1 MDVKYQDEKIESLRH
16 QVESLKDENKKLD
29 NRLGTAQE
37 EAIQLASFLKKLT
50 NSLLQG
56 KNHQH
61 DKYAIL
67 NKCTQYSL
75 LSNAMTEDLLKCEDL
90 GFVWNKL
97 SILHIKHAVPR
108 SEELFANFG
117 WSTSTWSLIE
127 FQSVPLKV
135 NLNLKI
141 LACT

>member
-75 LSNAMTEDLLKCEDL
+75 LSNAMTEDLLKCGDL
-90 GFVWNKL
+90 GFV
-97 SILHIKHAVPR
+97 
-108 SEELFANFG
+108 
-117 WSTSTWSLIE
+117 
-127 FQSVPLKV
+127 
-135 NLNLKI
+135 
-141 LACT
+141 